1 VTAPKSSSRKS
12 SPLPARDPRGG
23 RPTQGVAARLGD
35 HILEIALAR
44 FIAHGP
50 EGSSMDDIAA
60 AANVSKRTL
69 YARYGSKKGLLVAVM
84 RHGIDDRLKPIA
96 ATMRTG
102 CLRERLL
109 RTAQKMLDISLQ
121 PETIGF
127 EKLAYWVRDQNV
139 DDIDLQTLLCIN
151 PGIPLIQTLL
161 EEAAGPERA
170 AALDMRFLAVFI
182 FDALVTSPRQRILVR
197 KDLPNT
203 PHAKTAYLEQ
213 ATDFIFKAI
222 LTLSQ
227 QPECEP

>member
-1 VTAPKSSSRKS
+1 MTIPKSSSRKR
-12 SPLPARDPRGG
+12 PLPARDPRGG
-23 RPTQGVAARLGD
+23 RPTQDVAARLSD
-35 HILEIALAR
+35 HILEIALAQ
-44 FIAHGP
+44 FIAQGP
-50 EGSSMDDIAA
+50 EKTSMDDIAA

-69 YARYGSKKGLLVAVM
+69 YARYGSKTGLLVAVM

-109 RTAQKMLDISLQ
+109 RTAQKMLDLSLK

-139 DDIDLQTLLCIN
+139 DDIDVQTLLGIN
-151 PGIPLIQTLL
+151 PGSRLIQTLL

-170 AALDMRFLAVFI
+170 ASLDMRFLGMFI

-203 PHAKTAYLEQ
+203 AAAKTAYLEQ

-227 QPECEP
+227 QPECGP